1 MQPPPHFSWRVPTE
15 TATKFCQ
22 DPELYH
28 FISKTHT
35 GKRKKDYISYILK
48 TNEKY
53 IKKKKAKTSE
63 RTKQGVLAI
72 VKRSRWDGAF
82 KE

>member
-1 MQPPPHFSWRVPTE
+1 MKNIV
-15 TATKFCQ
+15 
-22 DPELYH
+22 
-28 FISKTHT
+28 
-35 GKRKKDYISYILK
+35 
-48 TNEKY
+48 
-53 IKKKKAKTSE
+53 KKKKAKTSE